1 MREQQRFI
9 NYRRVTPRWGDVLMR
24 DSRSVK
30 EKEDETKAKWMS
42 ELLLVRGSGGGMGE
56 RIWDENRK
64 PE

>member
-1 MREQQRFI
+1 
-9 NYRRVTPRWGDVLMR
+9 MR